1 MLRFFFLVLGCC
13 LGWPLPLQAQDGGR
27 AQVVVLE
34 VEGAIGPAT
43 SDYIGRALV
52 RAREQGARLVVL
64 RLDTPGGLDSAM
76 RDIVQDIIASP
87 VPVAGF
93 VAPGGARAASAGTYI
108 LYACHVAAMAPAT
121 NLGAAT
127 PVRLTGLPGGGE
139 GEGKKDEEL
148 PHRDAMSRKIVNDA
162 VAYIRGL
169 AQMRGRN
176 ADWAERAVR
185 EGVSLSAREA
195 LAAGVIDLMA
205 TDLSDLLSHLDG
217 RRVQVLGRE
226 LVLATRDV
234 TVTRLAPDWRTR
246 LLALITDPNVAYIL
260 MLIGVYGLIYEFASP
275 GMILP
280 GVVGTISLLLAL
292 FAFQVLPINYAGL
305 ALMLLGIAF
314 MIGEVFVPSF
324 GALGI
329 GGVIAF
335 VMGSIMLLDTDV
347 PGYGISIPLIGAFA
361 LLSAAF
367 FMLVIAMVVKARR
380 RPVVTGREELLG
392 AIGEVT
398 ESRGREGRVRLHSE
412 SWAVRAPCPLRPG
425 QRVRVVDMEGLTLV
439 VEPVEEQ
446 FGKEEVT

>member
-1 MLRFFFLVLGCC
+1 MFRVLMMVLACVLAWSG
-13 LGWPLPLQAQDGGR
+13 QAQASG
-27 AQVVVLE
+27 QPLVVVLE

-43 SDYIGRALV
+43 SDYIGRGLV

-64 RLDTPGGLDSAM
+64 RLDTPGGLDTAM

-127 PVRLTGLPGGGE
+127 PVRLTGLPGSG
-139 GEGKKDEEL
+139 KDERKESAK
-148 PHRDAMSRKIVNDA
+148 PAHQDAMGRKIVNDA

-195 LAAGVIDLMA
+195 LTAGVIDLMA
-205 TDLSDLLSHLDG
+205 SDLSDLLARLDG
-217 RRVQVLGRE
+217 RRVQVLGHE
-226 LVLATRDV
+226 VVLATRDV
-234 TVTRLAPDWRTR
+234 TVARLAPDWRTR

-335 VMGSIMLLDTDV
+335 VIGSIMLLDTGV
-347 PGYGISIPLIGAFA
+347 PGYGVSIPLIGAFA

-398 ESRGREGRVRLHSE
+398 ESRGRAGRVRLHSE
-412 SWAVRAPCPLRPG
+412 SWAARSHCPLQPG

-446 FGKEEVT
+446 SGEET